1 MAGSQHVLKMPSN
14 RMALPAQ
21 GATALMG
28 AAPHWHSSARTC
40 GGQVRQT

>member
-1 MAGSQHVLKMPSN
+1 MAGSQHVPKMPSN

-28 AAPHWHSSARTC
+28 AVPPWHSSAGIC